1 MDKNKNDAA
10 KVGFIVGM
18 AGVVAGIF
26 LIYSEEWFIGISG
39 TVASAGLAIKGY
51 IDLKSTK

>member
-1 MDKNKNDAA
+1 MDKNKNNAS
-10 KVGFIVGM
+10 KVGLVIGI
-18 AGVVAGIF
+18 AGVIAGMF
-26 LIYSEEWFIGISG
+26 LLFSEEWFIGISG